1 MADYNVRTKFTA
13 TIDNLSRGAKSAKA
27 SVDGVSRSTKNLTM
41 NMGAFYNK
49 IKTENKHFTNFTK
62 DANRASDSVKGLSK
76 SVGTFNQVIGMAKV
90 SFLARGIGQ
99 AVIAATEMVETTN
112 LFNVAMGENA
122 FESQKFVE
130 SIKSA
135 YGFDQTNIQSAI
147 GTYSLL
153 ARSMGMS
160 SDQAKVLSENTYK
173 LAVDLSSLTNVP
185 INQVLGDLRS
195 GLVGQSETVYKYGLD
210 ITEATLKTEAMRLGI
225 EKSVRNMSQGEKM
238 ALRYSSMIRQS
249 GLAHG
254 DFARTINTPANQM
267 KIMTELFTTLART
280 IGTVFI
286 PIIGKVLP
294 YLNAVLMVLIDII
307 SLIAK
312 FFGYKAPELVKGLGE
327 NIGSIGEGFE
337 DSTEGALNNA
347 KKMKQVMMG
356 FDELNVIP
364 EDTASASGGAGVGPT
379 VGGVTWDMEGYDNM
393 MSTISNMSSDIK
405 EKIEGPLKNILAIV
419 GLIGLAF
426 LGWKLAPLAK
436 FIATMASD
444 LASFVGGWQKLL
456 GVVAIIVGFQNT
468 VKTMLEIFDTNKPTL
483 EQFAEALF
491 WIGVTAGG
499 VALAFSPIAGG
510 VTLAIGALVLLGTY
524 IYKYRDEIIKF
535 AKSMGDEFK
544 KLFGDIAQYFG
555 EKKDRLVEMF
565 GTMLEIFGENF
576 NVLKGFFVGAWE
588 GIVKTWGKLGD
599 WFNDTVLTGFLGV
612 VAIFDSK
619 LTELKGFFLNAWEGI
634 KEIWSTVGK
643 WFTDTVITPLQTAF
657 KGLGN
662 FIIGIWNGVITA
674 FESALNFIIGG
685 INSFIRWI
693 DSLVESVNKISE
705 KIGISINFNMSPIEP
720 VTLGRVPALARGGM
734 LEPGQLFEAGEFGK
748 AEAIGSYQG
757 KTTVMPLEN
766 TDFVQ
771 SIYSAVKDAI
781 SDSTG
786 GGGNMPPIVLELDGE
801 VVYKNQQKVAQKRGY
816 NFGLGVFSR

>member
-99 AVIAATEMVETTN
+99 AVVAATEMVETTN

-130 SIKSA
+130 AINSA

-238 ALRYSSMIRQS
+238 ALRYSAMIRQS

-280 IGTVFI
+280 IGTVFL

-307 SLIAK
+307 SIIAK

-327 NIGSIGEGFE
+327 NMGSIGEGFE

-379 VGGVTWDMEGYDNM
+379 AGGVTWDMEGYDNM
-393 MSTISNMSSDIK
+393 MSTISNMSNDIK
-405 EKIEGPLKNILAIV
+405 DKIEGPLKTILTIVGAIGAGFAAWKVTGMAIALADIIIKLGQIVAGWVAVNAQKLISIARDALLAGGMFLTYLKVTTIELGKQIALWVTTNVQKGIAAIRTTILTTAMLAYNVATSVATAVTGAFSAVMAFLTSPIGLVLLAITA
-419 GLIGLAF
+419 LI
-426 LGWKLAPLAK
+426 
-436 FIATMASD
+436 
-444 LASFVGGWQKLL
+444 
-456 GVVAIIVGFQNT
+456 AIIVLLVQNWDT
-468 VKTMLEIFDTNKPTL
+468 VK
-483 EQFAEALF
+483 A
-491 WIGVTAGG
+491 
-499 VALAFSPIAGG
+499 VALD
-510 VTLAIGALVLLGTY
+510 VW
-524 IYKYRDEIIKF
+524 
-535 AKSMGDEFK
+535 AKITEVWAS
-544 KLFGDIAQYFG
+544 FG
-555 EKKDRLVEMF
+555 EWF
-565 GTMLEIFGENF
+565 TEN
-576 NVLKGFFVGAWE
+576 VV
-588 GIVKTWGKLGD
+588 TP
-599 WFNDTVLTGFLGV
+599 FLGI
-612 VAIFDSK
+612 VAIFDAK
-619 LTELKGFFLNAWEGI
+619 MKELEGFFINTWEKI
-634 KEIWSTVGK
+634 KEVWGTVDT
-643 WFTDTVITPLQTAF
+643 WFKDTVITPLQTAF
-657 KGLGN
+657 KGLGD

-674 FESALNFIIGG
+674 FESALNFIIDG
-685 INSFIRWI
+685 INSFISWI

-705 KIGISINFNMSPIEP
+705 KIGVSISFNMSPIEP
-720 VTLGRVPALARGGM
+720 VKFSRVPALARGGS
-734 LEPGQLFEAGEFGK
+734 LQPGQLFEAGEFGK

-786 GGGNMPPIVLELDGE
+786 EGGNMPPIVLELDGE